1 MKRAVILVAAVGTVA
16 AASASAQRTFRSSVD
31 LVHFAVA
38 VTDKQGQPIPGLSAD
53 DFEIVEDGKPQP
65 IKFFAAGAAAAEDL
79 PLHVGLML
87 DTSGSMELD
96 IKEARTAVI
105 KFLNSVERAAD
116 FTLVDFDTEVRVA
129 RYGPSD
135 FARLIERIRMRKP
148 GGWTAL
154 YDALGT
160 YLNGAADMTGQ
171 KVLIMYTDG
180 GDTRSSL
187 SLSQLID
194 MLRISDVTVYT
205 IGYLE
210 NQSSSTRHDQ
220 RMQLQRLSGMTGGEA
235 FFPSSA
241 KELDSIYERIQ
252 KEIASRYSLGYT
264 STDARHDGKWREVKI
279 RVKRPDLK
287 GIKIRTRDGYFAP
300 MRDSSGH

>member
-1 MKRAVILVAAVGTVA
+1 MRAVILAAAVGILA
-16 AASASAQRTFRSSVD
+16 AEASAQRTFRSSVD

-38 VTDKQGQPIPGLSAD
+38 VTDKQGQPIPGLTAD
-53 DFEIVEDGKPQP
+53 DFEVVEEGKPQT
-65 IKFFAAGAAAAEDL
+65 IKFFAAGAAAAEQL

-105 KFLNSVERAAD
+105 KFLNAVDRAAD
-116 FTLVDFDTEVRVA
+116 FTLVDFDIEVRVA
-129 RYGPSD
+129 RYGPGD

-148 GGWTAL
+148 RGWTAL

-194 MLRISDVTVYT
+194 MLRISDVTVYA

-235 FFPSSA
+235 YFPSSA

-264 STDARHDGKWREVKI
+264 STDARDDGKWRDVKI

-300 MRDSSGH
+300 MRGSSH